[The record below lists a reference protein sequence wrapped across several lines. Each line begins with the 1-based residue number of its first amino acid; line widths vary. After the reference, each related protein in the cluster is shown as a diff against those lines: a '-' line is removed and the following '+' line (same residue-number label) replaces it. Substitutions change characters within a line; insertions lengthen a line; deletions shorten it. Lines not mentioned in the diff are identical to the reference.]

1 MNCIPSIYLLDG
13 RKYLKIR
20 SEIIRIIKF
29 DYLRPEEEEE
39 EEEQEEEEEEEET
52 FICVERTRPFVS
64 SNNIWVKQN
73 LDITQIREMNIY

>member
-39 EEEQEEEEEEEET
+39 EEEAEET